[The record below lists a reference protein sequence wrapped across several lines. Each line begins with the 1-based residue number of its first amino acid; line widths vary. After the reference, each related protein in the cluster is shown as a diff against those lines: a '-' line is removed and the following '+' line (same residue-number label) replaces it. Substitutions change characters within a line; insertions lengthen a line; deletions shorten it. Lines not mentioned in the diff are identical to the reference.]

1 MIIYVWSATL
11 SAIERLGQPFTRH
24 ASVPAAEIAHV
35 MLQPGAVHAVHEV
48 VDMIKAAAQ
57 NRGSIHLLIFNSHG
71 RITEMLA
78 RDGHRRDLRAGLA
91 MEEGG
96 GLWTADA
103 LPSFF
108 TLDDPAGSWFSSGNE
123 GIELHACNIAHG
135 MEGRQFCQTMANHT
149 GVRVYGG
156 LDEQLGTL
164 HDVRS
169 VLPWRGYE
177 PDPESDPH
185 GYFEGPTL
193 CFERGA
199 INPRDAAEDLRARGA
214 WRRGTPFLYTPHEVD
229 IYELDHPAHVITAA
243 DVRREGVFD

>member
-24 ASVPAAEIAHV
+24 ASVPAGEIAHV
-35 MLQPGAVHAVHEV
+35 MLQPGAGQAVHEV

-71 RITEMLA
+71 RITEMA
-78 RDGHRRDLRAGLA
+78 ASDGRRGAIQAGLA
-91 MEEGG
+91 MDEGG
-96 GLWTADA
+96 GLWTSGT
-103 LPSFF
+103 LPSFA
-108 TLDDPAGSWFSSGNE
+108 TLDDPAGSWFSTGNE

-135 MEGRQFCQTMANHT
+135 AEGRQFCQAMANLT

-164 HDVRS
+164 HEVRS

-177 PDPESDPH
+177 PDPDSDPH
-185 GYFEGPTL
+185 GYFEGPVL

-199 INPRDAAEDLRARGA
+199 INPRDAAADLRARGA
-214 WRRGTPFLYTPHEVD
+214 WRRGTPSLYTPHEVD
-229 IYELDHPAHVITAA
+229 LYELDHPAHVITAA
-243 DVRREGVFD
+243 DVRPGSLVD

>member
-11 SAIERLGQPFTRH
+11 STIERLGEPFARH
-24 ASVPAAEIAHV
+24 ASVPAGEIAHV
-35 MLQPGAVHAVHEV
+35 MLQRGTVHAVHEV

-57 NRGSIHLLIFNSHG
+57 NRGSIHLLILNSHG
-71 RITEMLA
+71 RITEMA
-78 RDGHRRDLRAGLA
+78 ASGGGRGAIQAGLA
-91 MEEGG
+91 MDEGG
-96 GLWTADA
+96 GLWTSGS
-103 LPSFF
+103 LPSFA
-108 TLDDPAGSWFSSGNE
+108 TLDDPAGSWFSTGNE

-135 MEGRQFCQTMANHT
+135 VEGRQFCQTMANHT

-185 GYFEGPTL
+185 GYFEGPVL

-199 INPRDAAEDLRARGA
+199 INPRDAAADLRARGA
-214 WRRGTPFLYTPHEVD
+214 WRRGTPSLYTPHEVD
-229 IYELDHPAHVITAA
+229 LYELDHPAHVITAA
-243 DVRREGVFD
+243 DVRAGSLVD